1 MIVVPK
7 YKQIFGSIF
16 LEDDIINEDVI
27 DILNRGSMKWR
38 SFTDPTKWK
47 ASSIAQMC
55 NKQYYIERDV
65 GHLIPNISTSEYH
78 RIEKETA

>member
-27 DILNRGSMKWR
+27 DILNRGSMK
-38 SFTDPTKWK
+38 
-47 ASSIAQMC
+47 
-55 NKQYYIERDV
+55 
-65 GHLIPNISTSEYH
+65 
-78 RIEKETA
+78 